1 MKGAEIS
8 RHISWAFEI
17 TYGVRR
23 EMTGFFTQA
32 VGVSD
37 DETGRTSIS
46 QTSKRPQLIREC
58 SKFLCL
64 RGNFEVETSQQEY
77 FQEKVP
83 CKKSIVGAY
92 FRKDG

>member
-32 VGVSD
+32 DGVSD

-58 SKFLCL
+58 SKFYASEAISKWKHLN
-64 RGNFEVETSQQEY
+64 RNISR
-77 FQEKVP
+77 
-83 CKKSIVGAY
+83 KSGM
-92 FRKDG
+92 